1 MQSSLCSAT
10 STEAWAIRVIF
21 AMQSLEIENVACY
34 QAVSL
39 HQPATDRLFAL
50 TCAVAWRPMFLA
62 SCTHAVDSHMPMTL
76 AHGLHR
82 YKTIPVGAG
91 DAEAP
96 ALLLCRAAQSPSEQG
111 GAPQGGRKTEG
122 A

>member
-21 AMQSLEIENVACY
+21 TMQSLEIVNVACY

-50 TCAVAWRPMFLA
+50 TCACGMAAHIFGVMHPCCRFSHACDAGAWA
-62 SCTHAVDSHMPMTL
+62 
-76 AHGLHR
+76 
-82 YKTIPVGAG
+82 
-91 DAEAP
+91 
-96 ALLLCRAAQSPSEQG
+96 ALL
-111 GAPQGGRKTEG
+111 
-122 A
+122 